1 MTRGKIFRPSKPL
14 FTLLHVAAVKSENE
28 TDKQTDKP
36 IDSVKK
42 ERVSKVTPIKMLL
55 LSFATFSIFIGKKS
69 SLGSSVAR
77 TSS

>member
-1 MTRGKIFRPSKPL
+1 
-14 FTLLHVAAVKSENE
+14 LLHVADVKSENE

-55 LSFATFSIFIGKKS
+55 LSFATFSIFIGKKII
-69 SLGSSVAR
+69 AR
-77 TSS
+77 Q